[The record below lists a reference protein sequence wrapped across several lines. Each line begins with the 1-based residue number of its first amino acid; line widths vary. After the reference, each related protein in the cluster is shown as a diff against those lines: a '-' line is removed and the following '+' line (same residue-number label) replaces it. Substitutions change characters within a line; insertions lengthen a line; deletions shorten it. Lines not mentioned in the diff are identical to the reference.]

1 MKILRLGQAINS
13 ANSPSPASELLNEYS
28 LEFDGS
34 NDRCVIGD
42 DDIFSFT
49 TGGVD
54 EPFSFSLW
62 AKISGSGSDQG
73 LIGKDAATG
82 SEYIIA
88 LDSSDKVL
96 FRLYD
101 ADTTNNYIQ
110 VLTDAALATGTWIHI
125 VCTYD
130 GSETQG
136 GLTIYTNG
144 IAPGQTASTTGL
156 YNHGMDN
163 TIAALS
169 YGVWDRA
176 RSFYSGHLDEL
187 SCWDK
192 ELSSHEVTSLYN
204 SGKPTDVSSIQGL
217 IGWWRNGD
225 TAGTSVYPTIQDYS
239 GLGNDA
245 TMTNMASGDIV
256 TVVP

>member
-1 MKILRLGQAINS
+1 MKILKLGQMLGGSNA
-13 ANSPSPASELLNEYS
+13 PSTASELLNEYS

-62 AKISGSGSDQG
+62 AKISGSGSNQG

-82 SEYIIA
+82 VEYIIA

-144 IAPGQTASTTGL
+144 VAPGQTASTTGS
-156 YNHGMDN
+156 YTHGMDN

-169 YGVWDRA
+169 YAVWDRD
-176 RSFYSGHLDEL
+176 RSFFGGHLDEL
-187 SCWDK
+187 SCWDI
-192 ELSSHEVTSLYN
+192 ELSAAQVTSLYN
-204 SGKPTDVSSIQGL
+204 SGKPTDLAGSSGL

-225 TAGTSVYPTIQDYS
+225 TAGASVYPTIQDYS
-239 GLGNDA
+239 ANSNDA